1 MRAKHRKFEI
11 ACDDKQYFIYVPKAC
26 QDENLIVWSVLLAN
40 EVAALD
46 GAPTDGQTQEVLK
59 LQRKFHENMD
69 KTKEC
74 RCMLRSLEEVVD
86 DLAAN
91 LVPFLDVMDG
101 AKTDLNKALH
111 KVNPPPS
118 KKKKRFPL
126 PNSPKQID
134 EYVKAKS
141 HLLKT
146 PARDVKNSAIDL
158 LRTVQNQS

>member
-11 ACDDKQYFIYVPKAC
+11 ACDDKQYFIYVPNAC

-40 EVAALD
+40 KVAALD
-46 GAPTDGQTQEVLK
+46 GAPTDGETQEVLK

-111 KVNPPPS
+111 KVSPPQ
-118 KKKKRFPL
+118 KRNDL
-126 PNSPKQID
+126 LSPTPQNKLTNMLKQR
-134 EYVKAKS
+134 S